1 MPPAA
6 LVLSS
11 IDWCM
16 KSALEFKGSVIK
28 VAEGGGTKRVYRYK
42 NSLFQSP
49 FIVYGIF
56 GQLIIILFFLPRQV
70 PYCDYLAI
78 CQQPTW
84 NLAGIFFPLSAWI
97 GTWQLIN
104 WQMSS
109 EVENWD
115 LLCIVG
121 HGDYA
126 FCCDLTLTLLAIAL
140 AKPIEL
146 HGWKERLLRTERL

>member
-6 LVLSS
+6 VVLSS
-11 IDWCM
+11 IDWCT
-16 KSALEFKGSVIK
+16 KSALEVKGSVIK

-56 GQLIIILFFLPRQV
+56 GQLIIILLFLPRQV

-84 NLAGIFFPLSAWI
+84 NLAGIFFPLKRMDIHLTTYQLADELWGRELGFAMYSRTWRLCFLLWSDIDIACNCLGKANWI
-97 GTWQLIN
+97 
-104 WQMSS
+104 
-109 EVENWD
+109 
-115 LLCIVG
+115 
-121 HGDYA
+121 A
-126 FCCDLTLTLLAIAL
+126 
-140 AKPIEL
+140 
-146 HGWKERLLRTERL
+146 